1 MRLKA
6 RVWRDT
12 APTRLLIFQKRP
24 GCAFIWMAVVRTSAR
39 CTAKHEAEERLQE
52 TRPPAKY
59 PDNNNQERN
68 EPPYQREIY
77 KDWAASFSLPLT
89 LIEVIP

>member
-1 MRLKA
+1 MMRLKA

-39 CTAKHEAEERLQE
+39 CTAKHEEEERLQE
-52 TRPPAKY
+52 TRPPAKHS
-59 PDNNNQERN
+59 DKNKQERN
-68 EPPYQREIY
+68 EPPLSARDLQRLG
-77 KDWAASFSLPLT
+77 SFTFSLT